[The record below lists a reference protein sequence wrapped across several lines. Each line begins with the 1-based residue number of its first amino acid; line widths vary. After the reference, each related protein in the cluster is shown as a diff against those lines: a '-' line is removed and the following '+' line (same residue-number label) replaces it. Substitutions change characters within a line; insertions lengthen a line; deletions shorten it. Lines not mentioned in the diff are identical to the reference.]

1 MDIAKYIGLYLLKNN
16 FCYLHGL
23 GNLQIHKKPAVQEGD
38 TLAAPRYEVVLVPS
52 GSIDDSL
59 ANFIATAEQTSISKS
74 SNEIRN
80 FVEAARADLA
90 AGKQV
95 PIPGIGHFVSQNGKT
110 AFVADPNLAYAPPA
124 IPILK
129 MSKRLDE
136 PPSFRRDAD
145 EDVSVSS
152 GGNKQRMLLI
162 ILAVAAVIGLV
173 VLAIRYMNKPVEEV
187 PVEAAPQAT
196 PVTPPTVLPDTTAAQ
211 VTDTTGLAPAAIAT
225 PAPVNSGT
233 AQIVLRSYPTQ
244 AAAEKRRRT
253 LQSTPL
259 GETVSV
265 VAQDSTHFLVVIPYT
280 AALPDSTRVLDS
292 LSRVYGSKAT
302 LRR

>member
-23 GNLQIHKKPAVQEGD
+23 GNLQVHKKPAVQEGD
-38 TLAAPRYEVVLVPS
+38 TLAAPRYEVVLVAS

-59 ANFIATAEQTSISKS
+59 ANFIATAEQTSISKA

-80 FVEAARADLA
+80 FVEGARAELA
-90 AGKQV
+90 AGQQV

-129 MSKRLDE
+129 MSKRLDD

-145 EDVSVSS
+145 DDVSVSS
-152 GGNKQRMLLI
+152 GGNKQRLLLI

-187 PVEAAPQAT
+187 SVEAAPQAT
-196 PVTPPTVLPDTTAAQ
+196 PVTPAVVVPDTSSMAPVTDSTTVAPPVTAA
-211 VTDTTGLAPAAIAT
+211 
-225 PAPVNSGT
+225 PVVSGS
-233 AQIVLRSYPTQ
+233 AQIVLRSYPNQ
-244 AAAEKRRRT
+244 AAAEKRKRQ
-253 LQSTPL
+253 LQTTPL
-259 GETVSV
+259 GETVAV
-265 VAQDSTHFLVVIPYT
+265 IAQDSTHYLVTIPYN
-280 AALPDSTRVLDS
+280 APLSDSTRILDS
-292 LSRVYGSKAT
+292 MSRVYGSRAT